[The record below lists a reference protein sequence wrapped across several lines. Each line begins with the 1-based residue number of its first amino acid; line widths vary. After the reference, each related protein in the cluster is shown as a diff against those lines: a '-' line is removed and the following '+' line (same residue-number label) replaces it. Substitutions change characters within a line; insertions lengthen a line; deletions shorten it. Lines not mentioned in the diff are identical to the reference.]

1 MRAII
6 ACAGTGGHINPG
18 IAIASIIKE
27 KEEDSEFLFI
37 GTETGIENELVT
49 KAGYEIRHIRT
60 GKLYRKLTLK
70 NFKSVFDTIAGIN
83 DAKKIMKEFKPDIVI
98 GTGGYI
104 CGSVMLAAKSF
115 KIPYILH
122 ESNAF
127 PGIAVKML
135 TKNASKVLVGF
146 EDTKVRLKNKSNVVY
161 TGSPAKFN
169 SEKIEKLD
177 KDVCM
182 QELGLDKYIDGR
194 KVIFVTGGSQGAKK
208 FNEVVINLAL
218 EKKSNKFFVVLC
230 AGMKNYDE
238 LNKKLNNI
246 KDAGKYIKLERFV
259 FDMDKMYKVSDLLI
273 TRAGA
278 MTITELTLASKPAI
292 LVPFP
297 YAAEN
302 HQYYNAK
309 VLEDAGAGKIIVES
323 DFNEESLYNEIEK
336 IINSEDKLRIMSDK
350 SRSLQKNDVEE
361 IIYNEISSVVKR

>member
-1 MRAII
+1 MRVII
-6 ACAGTGGHINPG
+6 TCAGTGGHVNPG

-27 KEEDSEFLFI
+27 NQKDSEFLFI

-49 KAGYEIRHIRT
+49 KANYNIAHIRT

-83 DAKKIMKEFKPDIVI
+83 DAKKIIKEFKPNVVI

-104 CGSVMLAAKSF
+104 CGAVMIAARKL

-127 PGIAVKML
+127 PGLAVKML
-135 TKNASKVLVGF
+135 TKNAARVLVGF
-146 EDTKVRLKNKSNVVY
+146 EDTKTRLNNRQNVVY

-177 KDVCM
+177 KEICKKD
-182 QELGLDKYIDGR
+182 LGLDNIPSGKKI
-194 KVIFVTGGSQGAKK
+194 IFVTGGSQGAKK
-208 FNEVVINLAL
+208 FNDTVINLAL

-230 AGMKNYDE
+230 AGIKNYDE
-238 LNKKLNNI
+238 LNNRLSKI
-246 KDAGKYIKLERFV
+246 KDADKYIKLERFI
-259 FDMDKMYKVSDLLI
+259 FDMDKMYKVSDLLV

-278 MTITELTLASKPAI
+278 MTITELTLAAKPAI

-309 VLEDAGAGKIIVES
+309 VLEDAGAGKIIIDGE
-323 DFNEESLYNEIEK
+323 FNEESLYNQIEN
-336 IINSEDKLRIMSDK
+336 IISSEDKLKIMSDNSK
-350 SRSLQKNDVEE
+350 SLQKNDVEQ
-361 IIYNEISSVVKR
+361 IIYNEIINVVNR